1 MISAFTV
8 FTQNRQTCQ
17 SWCLSP
23 FPPSGSLSAN
33 QLKFQTVL
41 DSPDRDAIVAPVVQ
55 KEVHELAYQRVS
67 DWFGYFD
74 KLAKLGC
81 PTRDEIERLA
91 EVKSSRDVLVHNNGI
106 ANSIY
111 ADKSMDGAICRRR
124 QAGTART
131 LPS

>member
-1 MISAFTV
+1 V
-8 FTQNRQTCQ
+8 
-17 SWCLSP
+17 
-23 FPPSGSLSAN
+23 SAN
-33 QLKFQTVL
+33 QLKFRTVL
-41 DSPDRDAIVAPVVQ
+41 DLPDRDAIVATVVQ

-67 DWFGYFD
+67 DSFGYLD
-74 KLAKLGC
+74 KLAKLGF

-106 ANSIY
+106 AKSIY
-111 ADKSMDGAICRRR
+111 ADKSMDGTICRRR